1 MSCQVSIHLTKDK
14 DNIFFLHFISYRKSM
29 RDKCI
34 IDRAFRARF
43 RRDNRADC
51 FLFRSTM
58 GMEQVEHMEQDWPT
72 IFKAY
77 PQ

>member
-1 MSCQVSIHLTKDK
+1 
-14 DNIFFLHFISYRKSM
+14 M